1 MPTPPAV
8 TASQMAEVD
17 RLMVEVYRV
26 SLVQMMEQAG
36 LHLARLVRRFL
47 GNRVEGRSIAVVC
60 GKGNNGGGGMVA
72 ARHLLNWGGR
82 VRGGTGGCSRSTQGC
97 AGTTVVNPGGPG
109 NRTAGRDRP
118 GAL

>member
-47 GNRVEGRSIAVVC
+47 GDRVEGRWIAVVC

-82 VRGGTGGCSRSTQGC
+82 VGLGLAADPDDARMCHHE
-97 AGTTVVNPGGPG
+97 GGPSWL
-109 NRTAGRDRP
+109 P
-118 GAL
+118 